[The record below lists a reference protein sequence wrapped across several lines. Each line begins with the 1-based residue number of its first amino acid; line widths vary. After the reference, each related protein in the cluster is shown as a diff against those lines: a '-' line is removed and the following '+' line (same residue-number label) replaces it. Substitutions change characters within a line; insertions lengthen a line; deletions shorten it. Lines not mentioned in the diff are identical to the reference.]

1 MVRLTIL
8 YRQPADPKAFD
19 DYYASTHIPIARK
32 MRGWSRWTI
41 EKVVAAPGEPPP
53 PYYLIVG
60 LYAESAEELRRILA
74 TSESQATSADVA
86 NFATGGVTS
95 LITEVQEL
103 GFDAYPR

>member
-1 MVRLTIL
+1 
-8 YRQPADPKAFD
+8 
-19 DYYASTHIPIARK
+19 
-32 MRGWSRWTI
+32 
-41 EKVVAAPGEPPP
+41 
-53 PYYLIVG
+53 VG
-60 LYAESAEELRRILA
+60 LYAESAEELRCILA